1 MLLLAA
7 GVAVATTGAGRV
19 VGFNVIMG
27 AHDANETRGGPV
39 PTCRLPKAP
48 GALPKAD
55 VSKDCERVQR
65 IELPRGSQPPEGV
78 PKYMP
83 RSESLLPSEG
93 A

>member
-7 GVAVATTGAGRV
+7 GIAVGVAFATTEAGRVV

-27 AHDANETRGGPV
+27 AHDANDPRGGPV
-39 PTCRLPKAP
+39 PTCRLPKPP

-55 VSKDCERVQR
+55 VSKDCERIHR

-78 PKYMP
+78 PK
-83 RSESLLPSEG
+83 
-93 A
+93 